1 MMFAKGESRAF
12 ELDKADLWNLLVT
25 AGLSAVV
32 VFVGNLS
39 ELLPSLDTDNGAI
52 SLILTG
58 IIGPALVTFKDWL
71 TDYAERY

>member
-25 AGLSAVV
+25 AGLSAVI

-39 ELLPSLDTDNGAI
+39 ELLPSLDTENGAI

-58 IIGPALVTFKDWL
+58 LIGPALATLKDWL